1 MNKTKILS
9 WTVVLLILLNL
20 STLGTILYHNYQE
33 KTQMESIVIGQENQ
47 TRLNG
52 RFFRHELGFDSE
64 QMAVFRMANQQFQP
78 RVSIIIAQ
86 LDSLKIESYQQLN
99 SEAPDTLQ
107 MNLLSEQIG
116 TLHSEL
122 KKETNRFYMTIK
134 SVCDESQAEQL
145 KEAFTPLFRDASC
158 EGENPGR
165 RGRGYGKENNIN

>member
-1 MNKTKILS
+1 MNKTKILV

-33 KTQMESIVIGQENQ
+33 RTQMESIVIGQENQ

-52 RFFRHELGFDSE
+52 RFFRHGMGFDSE
-64 QMAVFRMANQQFQP
+64 QMSVFRSANQQFQP
-78 RVSIIIAQ
+78 RVSVIIAQ
-86 LDSLKIESYQQLN
+86 LDSLKLESYQQLN
-99 SEAPDTLQ
+99 STAPDTLQ
-107 MNLLSEQIG
+107 LNLLSEQIG

-122 KKETNRFYMTIK
+122 KKETNRFYMTLR

-158 EGENPGR
+158 EGENPVI
-165 RGRGYGKENNIN
+165 RGRGYGKGNNIN